1 MDHTKLG
8 AEKMAGA
15 EFCSEPIYEKR
26 ILFISS
32 RSTYICGSG
41 GLLTQVVV
49 FPRISANLTRVNLYS
64 YAI

>member
-32 RSTYICGSG
+32 RSIYIYAAPVVSSRKW
-41 GLLTQVVV
+41 LFSLAFRLT
-49 FPRISANLTRVNLYS
+49 
-64 YAI
+64 